1 MYKNNFKYDLDKSI
15 EESLFPKNKIL
26 FLHIKLKTLKIK
38 YSLSYEKITSII
50 IDTLK
55 VSCPK
60 NIIVPAFTHSFTKNK
75 VFDLYKSKSE
85 VGLFSELF
93 RKNYSKYRT
102 FDPIFS
108 LSHLNNYKEQYKN
121 INFLSAFNKNSIW
134 EYFNNSNDTII
145 VNIGLD
151 HLITSQIHYIEY
163 ICNVPYRSEII
174 KKGSIIDNKINI
186 NINYNFY
193 ARKLEEK
200 LGLNWEKITNLLI
213 NREKLYYK
221 ENCPI
226 NLKWF
231 KIKEIT
237 DILIPE
243 INKDPYFLVQRM
255 INKNE

>member
-1 MYKNNFKYDLDKSI
+1 M
-15 EESLFPKNKIL
+15 
-26 FLHIKLKTLKIK
+26 
-38 YSLSYEKITSII
+38 
-50 IDTLK
+50 
-55 VSCPK
+55 
-60 NIIVPAFTHSFTKNK
+60 
-75 VFDLYKSKSE
+75 
-85 VGLFSELF
+85 
-93 RKNYSKYRT
+93 
-102 FDPIFS
+102 
-108 LSHLNNYKEQYKN
+108 
-121 INFLSAFNKNSIW
+121 
-134 EYFNNSNDTII
+134 
-145 VNIGLD
+145 
-151 HLITSQIHYIEY
+151 
-163 ICNVPYRSEII
+163 PYRSEII